1 MKHQA
6 MYNFE
11 NRPGISD
18 IYTLSGSRGVH
29 NGLTSATERTEDGY
43 LAVGDGYTVTAAVEE
58 RGGVIMRTDTLKNTA
73 DTPLGIHRYAC
84 RFAFPGGA
92 FDVYT
97 QKSHG
102 QHESLGAW
110 QPLVTEVTATAGGMF
125 TTTDAAPVLAVYD
138 RISRRGVVF
147 HLLPC
152 HAWQMSA
159 SLRAGSYGSALFTVV
174 EIALYDPAPCLS
186 LAPGEELSFSP
197 VVFYEFT
204 DRESLNCERLHAF
217 MQEKYPRRPLP
228 VLYNTWLGFF
238 DRISMEKLLPEVQE
252 AAAIGCEYF
261 TVDAGWF
268 GEGELSWGSAIG
280 AWQENRTSAF
290 CGKMRELADAVR
302 RAGMRFGLWL
312 EPERALGK
320 TAIVREHPEYF
331 LDTPLGSSYFLDFSN
346 PEACRYMTELT
357 LSLIKRY
364 GIELLKFDFNASLP
378 HDPKG
383 RAFLDYHR
391 GYRAY
396 LAAIRAAYPDLY
408 LECCAGGG
416 HRMDLANYTLFDG
429 FWFTDNQSPYDGLT
443 ILSGTVRR
451 LPPAAIER
459 WGVMT
464 EADGFLSYSAGD
476 AIPRLL
482 ATDDS
487 TWQGI
492 VSTSA
497 AYMCG
502 FFSGGSPAFSCR
514 LGGLK
519 AETKEAF
526 AAFIAAHR
534 RDRAFW
540 TGASCRILCDTD
552 GVLCL
557 QYEHAREI
565 RLVFYTAKPGNPVIT
580 VYPVTEARDY
590 TVDGLPRTH
599 ASLLAEG
606 VTVTLK
612 KQSSVTVCLSPET
625 SPLAGSQGEQA

>member
-1 MKHQA
+1 MTRRSL
-6 MYNFE
+6 YNFE

-18 IYTLSGSRGVH
+18 IYTLAGSRGVH
-29 NGLTSATERTEDGY
+29 DGQNATTKEMEDGFI
-43 LAVGDGYTVTAAVEE
+43 ATGEGYTLTATVEE
-58 RGGVIMRTDTLKNTA
+58 RGGVMMRTDTLKNTA
-73 DTPLGIHRYAC
+73 DTPLGIQRYAC
-84 RFAFPGGA
+84 RFAFPGAA

-102 QHESLGAW
+102 QHESRGAW

-125 TTTDAAPVLAVYD
+125 TTTDAAPILAVYD

-152 HAWQMSA
+152 HAWQMRA
-159 SLRAGSYGSALFTVV
+159 ALRAGSYGGAIFTVV
-174 EIALYDPAPCLS
+174 EIALYDPAPRLFLS
-186 LAPGEELSFSP
+186 PGEELSFSP
-197 VVFYEFT
+197 VVFYEFS

-217 MQEKYPRRPLP
+217 MQAKYPRRPLP

-238 DRISMEKLLPEVQE
+238 DRISMEKLLPEVAE

-280 AWQENRTSAF
+280 AWQENRTGGLGGRMA
-290 CGKMRELADAVR
+290 ELADAVR
-302 RAGMRFGLWL
+302 RAGMKFGLWL
-312 EPERALGK
+312 EPERALAK

-346 PEACRYMTELT
+346 PEARRYITELT
-357 LSLIKRY
+357 LLLVRTY
-364 GIELLKFDFNASLP
+364 GIRLLKFDFNASLP
-378 HDPKG
+378 NDPKG

-396 LAAIRAAYPDLY
+396 LSDLRAACPDLY

-429 FWFTDNQSPYDGLT
+429 FWFTDNQSPYDGLA

-459 WGVMT
+459 WGVMR
-464 EADGFLSYSAGD
+464 EAEGFLSYGKEEP
-476 AIPRLL
+476 IPRLL

-487 TWQGI
+487 TWRGI

-497 AYMCG
+497 DYMCG

-514 LGGLK
+514 LGGLS
-519 AETKEAF
+519 AETKATFRTFIEAF
-526 AAFIAAHR
+526 R
-534 RDRAFW
+534 KDRAFW
-540 TGASCRILCDTD
+540 SGASCRILCDTD

-557 QYEHAREI
+557 QYEYAGSI
-565 RLVFYTAKPGNPVIT
+565 RLVFYTAKPENPVIT
-580 VYPVTEARDY
+580 VYPVIEERAY
-590 TVDGLPRTH
+590 TVNGTTRTY
-599 ASLLAEG
+599 ASLQEEG
-606 VTVTLK
+606 VTVTLQ
-612 KQSSVTVCLSPET
+612 KQSSATVCLV
-625 SPLAGSQGEQA
+625 